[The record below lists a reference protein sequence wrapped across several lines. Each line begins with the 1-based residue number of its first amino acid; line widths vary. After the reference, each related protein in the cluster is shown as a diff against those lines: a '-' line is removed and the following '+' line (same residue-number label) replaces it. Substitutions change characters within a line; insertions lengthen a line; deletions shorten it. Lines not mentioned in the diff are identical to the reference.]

1 MRGQPRN
8 NPTVRLFLALP
19 HSGSR
24 VIHDQRTSLIEVMP
38 MSLPKILFYTHGL
51 VDGGAERLWACL
63 ASAFKYRGYDVIFAQ
78 DFEAQENRANLDA
91 SVPLT
96 TLGANHFRAVRRLAQ
111 LLRDEKPDVALS
123 AVGGS
128 NLKLLAAIAL
138 ARTKTRPILSYH
150 GAREY
155 TTGWLSYGAY
165 LGLPIWS
172 RWAPRT
178 IAVSEGLRQQLRRR
192 WHANDSRTVT
202 ILNPVFYPEN
212 AGVPTTDAL
221 RQREDI
227 VLSVGR
233 FVPEKDYQT
242 LVRAFARLDRPNARL
257 VILGKGPQFE
267 LIRNEIRK
275 LGLEDRVDLP
285 GYSNEPWHAY
295 ATAKCFVSSSSSEPF
310 GNVVVEAMAHGLPV
324 VATACAGPKEI
335 LRQGEFGRLVPIG
348 DDVQLAAAI
357 EATLAAPGDPEV
369 NRRRAQDFSFKV
381 RVPAYEA
388 VIREVLA
395 EASGPVR
402 AASVAARRAP

>member
-1 MRGQPRN
+1 M
-8 NPTVRLFLALP
+8 A
-19 HSGSR
+19 
-24 VIHDQRTSLIEVMP
+24 
-38 MSLPKILFYTHGL
+38 LPKILFYTHGL

-63 ASAFKYRGYDVIFAQ
+63 ASAFKQRGYNVIFAQ
-78 DFEAQENRANLDA
+78 DFEAKENRANLDA

-96 TLGANHFRAVRRLAQ
+96 TLGADHVSAVRRLAQ

-138 ARTKTRPILSYH
+138 ARAKTRPILSYH
-150 GAREY
+150 GEREY
-155 TTGWLSYGAY
+155 TSGWLSYGAY
-165 LGLPIWS
+165 LGLPLWS

-178 IAVSEGLRQQLRRR
+178 IAVSEGLRQLLKTR
-192 WHANDSRTVT
+192 WGANEKRTVA
-202 ILNPVFYPEN
+202 ILNPVFFPEH
-212 AGVPTTDAL
+212 ADVPSVDAL
-221 RQREDI
+221 RKRENI

-242 LVRAFARLDRPNARL
+242 LVRAFARVNRPDARL

-267 LIRNEIRK
+267 LIRQETQR
-275 LGLEDRVDLP
+275 LGIEDHVSMP
-285 GYSNEPWHAY
+285 GYSDEPWAAY
-295 ATAKCFVSSSSSEPF
+295 RDAKCFVSSSSSEPF
-310 GNVVVEAMAHGLPV
+310 GNVIVEAMAHGLPV
-324 VATACAGPKEI
+324 VATACSGPKEI

-357 EATLAAPGDPEV
+357 EATLDDPGDPEAR
-369 NRRRAQDFSFKV
+369 RRRAHDFSFNV

-395 EASGPVR
+395 EASGPVS
-402 AASVAARRAP
+402 ATPVAARRTP